1 MSNKVPFG
9 KEGFKYFIGYKDAKK
24 IKTLCI
30 FLPKMIA
37 YRENFDET
45 KYTSFLIED
54 DELLEKYDEN
64 WGKVKN
70 SLKND
75 FYNKPIY
82 NENYLKAKIKSYNWK
97 INTNFHSNKIP
108 KEGPQYICLSAILR
122 DSIFKAVKNFYPELF
137 LEECKYIC

>member
-64 WGKVKN
+64 WVKVKN

-75 FYNKPIY
+75 YYNKPIY
-82 NENYLKAKIKSYNWK
+82 NEKYLKAKIKSK
-97 INTNFHSNKIP
+97 IEKSTQIST
-108 KEGPQYICLSAILR
+108 AIKYQKKVLN
-122 DSIFKAVKNFYPELF
+122 IFAYQQFCVILYLKQLKTFILNCF
-137 LEECKYIC
+137 